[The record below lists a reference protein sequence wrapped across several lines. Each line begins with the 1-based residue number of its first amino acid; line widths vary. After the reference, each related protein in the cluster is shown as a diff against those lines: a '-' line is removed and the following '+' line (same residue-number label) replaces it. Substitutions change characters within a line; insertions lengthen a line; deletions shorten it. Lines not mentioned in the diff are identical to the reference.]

1 MFIKGQKK
9 GFTLIELLVVIAII
23 AILAAILFPVFSRA
37 REQARKTACLSNLK
51 QIGQALM
58 MYVQDWDEGYP
69 FNIMWCS
76 LQPNQYFQMTAAYR
90 LDPYLKSPGVWQCP
104 SSCMGRHL
112 VNRKR
117 PDGSAS
123 NLDYVYP
130 GSFYGY
136 YVNVGYNPY
145 MGRVCPYNTTLI
157 KQSQLPTP
165 AETVAIADS
174 SLGSV
179 ACGGRTVVY
188 ANVCNAGCNRKVRL
202 RSNTRHTEGSNL
214 VFADGHAKWMNF
226 MSIANNCGKLFYPLR
241 NKDNLTFWSKWGGGP
256 AD

>member
-1 MFIKGQKK
+1 MLMRNKNR

-90 LDPYLKSPGVWQCP
+90 LDPYVKSPGVWQCP
-104 SSCMGRHL
+104 SSSMGRHL
-112 VNRKR
+112 VNRKN

-145 MGRVCPYNTTLI
+145 MGRVCPYNTTII